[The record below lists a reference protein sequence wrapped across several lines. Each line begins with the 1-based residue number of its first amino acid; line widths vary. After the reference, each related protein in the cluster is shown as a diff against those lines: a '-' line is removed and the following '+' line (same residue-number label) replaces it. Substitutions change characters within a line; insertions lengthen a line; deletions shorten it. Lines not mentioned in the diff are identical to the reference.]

1 MNEKHPI
8 NHLLRSEWA
17 TGRGREDGKSLS
29 RLCSAV
35 RSLCHRSR
43 GQCAPRACFQ
53 RCDITSSISE
63 SIDRHVCLYHVK
75 FWTKYLFEERK
86 VCMSWKALLRQ
97 TETERTFSIF
107 SSWAQL
113 EVTESALEWLALKG
127 ESRAPFPL
135 SPWIFPELPQSVP
148 NWNLSWFRGKV
159 IMVSSIK
166 RREHFHRL
174 VWCKFQEWRE
184 RNSGSRITVVFKKKI
199 KTHHFWEEG
208 LNIWFPSG
216 KLHCV
221 FDLHL

>member
-1 MNEKHPI
+1 MFVYTMSNSGQNIYLKNEKY
-8 NHLLRSEWA
+8 
-17 TGRGREDGKSLS
+17 
-29 RLCSAV
+29 
-35 RSLCHRSR
+35 
-43 GQCAPRACFQ
+43 
-53 RCDITSSISE
+53 
-63 SIDRHVCLYHVK
+63 VCL
-75 FWTKYLFEERK
+75 ERH
-86 VCMSWKALLRQ
+86 CWGR
-97 TETERTFSIF
+97 TERTFSIF

-135 SPWIFPELPQSVP
+135 SPWIFPALPQSVP

>member
-35 RSLCHRSR
+35 RSLCHRSS

-97 TETERTFSIF
+97 NGKNVFHFLFLSSVRSHRICFGVTCSQGRIKGTFS
-107 SSWAQL
+107 SL
-113 EVTESALEWLALKG
+113 
-127 ESRAPFPL
+127 PL
-135 SPWIFPELPQSVP
+135 
-148 NWNLSWFRGKV
+148 NLSSVATVCSELKFV
-159 IMVSSIK
+159 
-166 RREHFHRL
+166 L
-174 VWCKFQEWRE
+174 VQR
-184 RNSGSRITVVFKKKI
+184 
-199 KTHHFWEEG
+199 
-208 LNIWFPSG
+208 
-216 KLHCV
+216 
-221 FDLHL
+221 